1 MSSETVWLCRS
12 LSPAADDGLVGLA
25 PAENVLSEVYAASAL
40 LVTARGHNAEYT
52 RHFS

>member
-12 LSPAADDGLVGLA
+12 LSPAADGLVGLA